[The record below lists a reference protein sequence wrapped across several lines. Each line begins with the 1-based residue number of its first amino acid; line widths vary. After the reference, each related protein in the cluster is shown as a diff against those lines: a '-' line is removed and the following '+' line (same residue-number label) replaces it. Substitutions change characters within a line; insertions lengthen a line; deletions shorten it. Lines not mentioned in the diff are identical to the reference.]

1 MTHARVKAP
10 GTRVPG
16 TFRFP
21 ILNYHGIQPHDGQ
34 YEWTDGEEVY
44 VLSIAPFKKQLEHL
58 ATTGRETLSLNQL
71 DEWLQGKGT
80 QKKPIVLTFDDGH
93 VSHFE
98 HAAPAL
104 KEAHFTGIFFIP
116 AALIGRKGQMSWAQ
130 LRELVQDGFEIG
142 SHGLRHIPLTN
153 LSSGELKEE
162 INLSKEILQDRLG
175 IEVKSFSLPRGFYH
189 SRIAEEAAEAGY
201 RFLFTS
207 RFELVRKGDDLLDLA
222 RLAVKRGFSPENF
235 SRWVEGDLGAMKYSE
250 RLKEWTRRLVPPSIY
265 TGLAELIMRGRAV

>member
-1 MTHARVKAP
+1 MTHECVKA
-10 GTRVPG
+10 PG

-21 ILNYHGIQPHDGQ
+21 ILNYHGIQSR
-34 YEWTDGEEVY
+34 EGEYAWQDAEKIY
-44 VLSIAPFKKQLEHL
+44 VLSTETFKRQLEHL
-58 ATTGRETLSLNQL
+58 TASGRSALSLESLENQL
-71 DEWLQGKGT
+71 KGKGDS
-80 QKKPIVLTFDDGH
+80 PSVLLTFDDGH

-98 HAAPAL
+98 HVAPAL
-104 KEAHFTGIFFIP
+104 KEVCFTGVFFIP
-116 AALIGRKGQMSWAQ
+116 TALIGRKGQMSWAQ

-162 INLSKEILQDRLG
+162 INQSKEILQDRLG

-189 SRIAEEAAEAGY
+189 SRIAEEAAKAGY

-207 RFELVRKGDDLLDLA
+207 RFELVRKGDDRLGLA
-222 RLAVKRGFSPENF
+222 RLAVKRGFSLENF

-250 RLKEWTRRLVPPSIY
+250 RFKEWTRQLVPPSIY
-265 TGLAELIMRGRAV
+265 TGFAELIVRVRAV